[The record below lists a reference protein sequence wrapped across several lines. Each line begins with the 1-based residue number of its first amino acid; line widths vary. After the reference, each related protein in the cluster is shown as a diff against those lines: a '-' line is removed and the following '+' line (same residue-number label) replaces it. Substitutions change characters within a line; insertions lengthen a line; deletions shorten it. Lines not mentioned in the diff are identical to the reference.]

1 MRSKLLFR
9 GIILFF
15 LLFLNAKVAAQP
27 TLSAP
32 VNGSIWETTN
42 PTLYWWYVTPTNVTY
57 HVQLSTNPSDF
68 TTPGVV
74 LIDLSMVGA
83 AAANYPIP
91 PSTGLVVG
99 TTYYWRVGVNGMYS
113 AVWNFTPSTG
123 NTSQNYALNVSIV
136 GGGTVTKNPN
146 LTSYPPGTV
155 VELTAVPDPGWT
167 FSGWSGD
174 TTTTANPIDVTMNTS
189 KNITAT
195 FVQGPPGYTL
205 NVTVVGSGTV
215 TKSPDLGSYTAGS
228 VVTLTAIPDPGWT
241 FAGWSVDTTTT
252 ANPIDMTMYTNKN
265 VTATFDDS
273 DSILVFPPDG
283 SVDVPED
290 VQFQWNS
297 CEGALSY
304 RILVSEYPDFSV
316 NTIDVTK
323 LASNFDALYHN
334 ASGLLQNT
342 FYYWKVIVEKP
353 GGYIESAVWTFTTAD
368 QFVPRP
374 FELISPQ
381 SPPNFVFEGLTFL
394 WESAE
399 DADEYHLVVYDIT
412 GTPTAVV
419 DVVVLDTTYTTDFDP
434 GRDYEWNVTA
444 LNAVGGTP
452 SSNGVFFFTT
462 AEIYYVATTG
472 DDGTG
477 DGSEQN
483 PWETI
488 MHALATAPPGSIIM
502 VFSGQYD
509 EDVIIGAP
517 YILMGYGSTRPRVM
531 RLSIVSSDVS
541 VSNIIAHNPGPPP
554 LTDNFGFYVPTGG
567 PGLSNIVLDNIGVI
581 NTTTFDIG
589 LFLVDI
595 DGLSVTN
602 ADFSNND
609 KHGIVMYNCTNV
621 TMATVVANEN
631 DEDGIV
637 LHTCSNLDF
646 TDVTANDNSQFP
658 GAPGDYDGI
667 QFFDVTNSTFNNLT
681 AMHTDLIYMKPWSGL
696 FIGGADS
703 LTFNG
708 GTFDSNFV
716 GINIAPQSKLP
727 TSAIPIRPGM
737 TDATDIT
744 FNGVISSSFNV
755 HGIVIQGDL
764 YPGTPDTVSFVGN
777 VLFDGT
783 INLVDNVEGGITIL
797 GNVLDPQFYGIN
809 LVNTYPPYYGMGV
822 FGTDPGSPL
831 PVPGTYQPSGV
842 IINNSSFEGYS
853 LIDSSPAITVE
864 NLSSSYPVQPGTE
877 GIASNDVDAQNN
889 SFKDVTQYDDI
900 EFLLIWDT
908 EDYPQ
913 PNPLGDIIVDGS
925 TADGLGPGAFAL
937 ISPESPPGT
946 ISPYNVTFLWES
958 SENADDY
965 WLIVMEQSGPT
976 VIDTIITDTTFVAD
990 LLAGKTYEWDVL
1002 AMNAIDSTTSWNGY
1016 YTFDTTPIFYVSTA
1030 GDDWG
1035 DGSEAHPWKT
1045 ISQALFS
1052 VPPSSIIKVFGG
1064 QYNEGIFIDAPVTLI
1079 GHEFTR
1085 PRVCSLL
1092 IVSSGV
1098 SVSNFI
1104 ITDECYEYEPEP
1116 RTKYST
1122 TMNGEPRA
1130 AIRIDSS
1137 DSYELFNFSPD
1148 DGTLENISLDN
1159 VEVLN
1164 TSSFKIGLYA
1174 YKVIGLSVSNSVFSF
1189 NEWNGVYLAAD
1200 TNATFTNVT
1209 ANDNGE
1215 TGIMVY
1221 RSTNLNFTN
1230 VTANDNS
1237 WDGDDEFD
1245 GIQLFDVTHS
1255 VFTDIYASDTDSTGG
1270 KTRQR
1275 FGLYIDGSDDLT
1287 F

>member
-1 MRSKLLFR
+1 MRSNLLFR

-15 LLFLNAKVAAQP
+15 LLFLSAKVTAQP

-32 VNGSIWETTN
+32 VNNSTWENTN

-57 HVQLSTNPSDF
+57 HVQLSTSPSDF

-83 AAANYPIP
+83 GAANYPIP

-113 AVWNFTPSTG
+113 AIWNFTPSTG
-123 NTSQNYALNVSIV
+123 NVSQNYALNVSIV
-136 GGGTVTKNPN
+136 GGGSVTKNPN

-155 VELTAVPDPGWT
+155 VELTAVPDPGWS
-167 FSGWSGD
+167 FAGWSGD
-174 TTTTANPIDVTMNTS
+174 TTTTANPIDVTMNSS

-215 TKSPDLGSYTAGS
+215 TKSPDQSSYTAGL
-228 VVTLTAIPDPGWT
+228 VVTLTAIPDPGWS

-252 ANPIDMTMYTNKN
+252 ANPIDVTMHTNKN

-290 VQFQWNS
+290 VQFQWNA

-353 GGYIESAVWTFTTAD
+353 GGYVESAVWTFTTAD
-368 QFVPRP
+368 QFVPRT

-381 SPPNFVFEGLTFL
+381 SPPNFNPEGLTFL
-394 WESAE
+394 WKSAE

-419 DVVVLDTTYTTDFDP
+419 DVVVPDTTYTTDLDP

-444 LNAVGGTP
+444 LNSVGGTP

-462 AEIYYVATTG
+462 AMIYYVATTG

-477 DGSEQN
+477 DGTEPN

-488 MHALATAPPGSIIM
+488 THALATAPPGSIIM

-509 EDVIIGAP
+509 EDVTVSAP
-517 YILMGYGSTRPRVM
+517 YMLIGYGSTRPRVW
-531 RLSIVSSDVS
+531 SIFIETSDVS
-541 VSNIIAHNPGPPP
+541 VSNFIAHDPTNASSY
-554 LTDNFGFYVPTGG
+554 DNGFTALFA
-567 PGLSNIVLDNIGVI
+567 LSNIILDNVGVL

-589 LFLVDI
+589 LYLAGI

-637 LHTCSNLDF
+637 IHSCSNLDF
-646 TDVTANDNSQFP
+646 TDVTANNNGQAGGPS
-658 GAPGDYDGI
+658 DGI
-667 QFFDVTNSTFNNLT
+667 QLFDVTNSTFTNLT
-681 AMHTDLIYMKPWSGL
+681 AEYTDPIYLRPWSGL
-696 FIGGADS
+696 FIGGANS

-727 TSAIPIRPGM
+727 TSEIPFRPGM
-737 TDATDIT
+737 TDATNIT
-744 FNGVISSSFNV
+744 FNGVISSSFNQY
-755 HGIVIQGDL
+755 GIVLHGDL
-764 YPGTPDTVSFVGN
+764 YPGSPDTVSFVGN

-783 INLVDNVEGGITIL
+783 INLIDNVEGGITVL
-797 GNVLDPQFYGIN
+797 GNVLDPQFYGVN
-809 LVNTYPPYYGMGV
+809 LINTYPPYYGMGV
-822 FGTDPGSPL
+822 FGTDPGSPP

-842 IINNSSFEGYS
+842 IINNSYFEGYS
-853 LIDSSPAITVE
+853 LIFPSPAITVE
-864 NLSSSYPVQPGTE
+864 NLGSAYPIQPGTE
-877 GIASNDVDAQNN
+877 TIASNDVDAQNN
-889 SFKDVTQYDDI
+889 SFNDVTQFDDI

-946 ISPYNVTFLWES
+946 ISPYDVTFLWES

-965 WLIVMEQSGPT
+965 WLMVSELSGPV

-990 LLAGKTYEWDVL
+990 LIAGKTYEWDVL

-1030 GDDWG
+1030 GDDYTG
-1035 DGSEAHPWKT
+1035 DGSEANPWET
-1045 ISQALFS
+1045 ITHALDA
-1052 VPPSSIIKVFGG
+1052 VPDSSIIKVFGG
-1064 QYNEGIFIDAPVTLI
+1064 QYNEGLDISRPVTLI
-1079 GHEFTR
+1079 GHEYTR
-1085 PRVCSLL
+1085 PRVCNIYVRSHH
-1092 IVSSGV
+1092 VSI
-1098 SVSNFI
+1098 SNFI
-1104 ITDECYEYEPEP
+1104 ITDECFEPPAKSSLLNNYIE
-1116 RTKYST
+1116 
-1122 TMNGEPRA
+1122 NV
-1130 AIRIDSS
+1130 AIRVDSAS
-1137 DSYELFNFSPD
+1137 GSK
-1148 DGTLENISLDN
+1148 TLNNINIDN

-1164 TSSFKIGLYA
+1164 TSSFNIGLYA
-1174 YKVIGLSVSNSVFSF
+1174 VNITGLNVSNSVFSF
-1189 NEWNGVYLAAD
+1189 NDWNGVYLAAD
-1200 TNATFTNVT
+1200 TNVTFTNVT

-1275 FGLYIDGSDDLT
+1275 FGLYIDGSDDLS